1 MTEVVLLLLA
11 SIPLM
16 ACTELAIWAFHLR
29 PLIRRH
35 GGTSVTAANWG
46 LSICADLTTAWEI
59 RREMGGFP
67 TSATARRWLR
77 GLRHGD
83 YFSTRSRDSE
93 AAGADPAKLR
103 EFPAE

>member
-1 MTEVVLLLLA
+1 MSEVVLLFLA

-16 ACTELAIWAFHLR
+16 VCAELAIWAFRLR

-59 RREMGGFP
+59 RRKMDGFP
-67 TSATARRWLR
+67 PSAIWILLLTFAQPDAIVLVIVM
-77 GLRHGD
+77 
-83 YFSTRSRDSE
+83 
-93 AAGADPAKLR
+93 AVCN
-103 EFPAE
+103 